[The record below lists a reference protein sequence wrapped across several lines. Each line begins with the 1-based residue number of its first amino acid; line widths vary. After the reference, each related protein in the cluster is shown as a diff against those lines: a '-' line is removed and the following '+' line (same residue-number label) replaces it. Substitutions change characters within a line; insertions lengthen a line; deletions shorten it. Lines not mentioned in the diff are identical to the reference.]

1 MDGELAD
8 MIYIGKAYIEKNGDV
23 TSLCSDIIFSG
34 RTLKMYFEYDNE
46 YSDYICT
53 DYADPFVLMIL
64 EYAMAC
70 GLDIKCEQSMSD
82 TLYYNL
88 TCHFIPILA
97 ENTRTFHRVNIFA
110 EVSPIMRYTGGGVG
124 AGLSCGIDS
133 FNVINRYKN
142 YSIEKYRLTYLFFM
156 NNGQMGPIDYRETK
170 DIFLIEKVHCM
181 KAAEEI
187 GLPLVCVNTNMMEL
201 YGEIAA
207 HRANNAEGLKIA
219 SAVYGLRGMIKI
231 YYIASTV
238 GLDRFHFSDSDVGFF
253 APFTANI
260 MSSESCCFLIGDL
273 DNSKRICKEA
283 YISDDPVMKQ
293 FLRINTIKNNPKSL
307 KGIRTLS
314 GFYVLGK
321 LENLSQVMNLDNY
334 CKRKAYYFGR
344 NLCDRKEWDFGYN
357 QEIISKAIENK
368 MFCFLILSFMYRFI
382 FWMPALFMKKIFCSV
397 KRILSRN

>member
-142 YSIEKYRLTYLFFM
+142 L
-156 NNGQMGPIDYRETK
+156 
-170 DIFLIEKVHCM
+170 
-181 KAAEEI
+181 
-187 GLPLVCVNTNMMEL
+187 
-201 YGEIAA
+201 
-207 HRANNAEGLKIA
+207 
-219 SAVYGLRGMIKI
+219 GLRI
-231 YYIASTV
+231 
-238 GLDRFHFSDSDVGFF
+238 
-253 APFTANI
+253 
-260 MSSESCCFLIGDL
+260 CFL
-273 DNSKRICKEA
+273 
-283 YISDDPVMKQ
+283 
-293 FLRINTIKNNPKSL
+293 
-307 KGIRTLS
+307 
-314 GFYVLGK
+314 
-321 LENLSQVMNLDNY
+321 
-334 CKRKAYYFGR
+334 
-344 NLCDRKEWDFGYN
+344 
-357 QEIISKAIENK
+357 
-368 MFCFLILSFMYRFI
+368 
-382 FWMPALFMKKIFCSV
+382 
-397 KRILSRN
+397 